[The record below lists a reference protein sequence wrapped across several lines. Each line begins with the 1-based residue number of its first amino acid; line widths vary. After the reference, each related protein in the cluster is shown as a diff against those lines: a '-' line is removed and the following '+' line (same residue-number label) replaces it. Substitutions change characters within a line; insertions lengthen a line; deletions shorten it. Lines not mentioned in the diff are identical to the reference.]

1 MLKIND
7 DIKVRFVKEI
17 NELAV
22 SKKKFFIVIDFEKN
36 SPVILKENSFSE
48 DCQIIFKIGTHSN
61 YKKQKFKDKIK
72 SYFDVVP
79 IKFGYYKKL
88 FDKVKSELKKGNTYL
103 LNLTFSTQI
112 KLKTSMERIFFDSK
126 SNYKLYYKNFFLCF
140 SPECFIKIKK
150 NKIYSYPMKGTIRSD
165 LKNAKKRILHDK
177 KEIEEHSTIVDL
189 IRNDISFF
197 SKNVKVN
204 KFRFLKK
211 INSNKSSLFQ
221 VSSEI
226 EGELDSD
233 WRNYLGE
240 ILWEMLPAGS
250 ISGAPK
256 KKTLEIIKNVEIH
269 KRGYYTGVFG
279 YYDGETF
286 DSAVTIRYIEKS
298 KNKYFYK
305 SGGGITYNSKIKDEY
320 KELINKIY
328 VPII

>member
-1 MLKIND
+1 MSENIKI
-7 DIKVRFVKEI
+7 KFVKEI

-22 SKKKFFIVIDFEKN
+22 FRTKFFVVIDFDKKK
-36 SPVILKENSFSE
+36 PLIFKENNLLTGN
-48 DCQIIFKIGTHSN
+48 QIKFKIGNNTN

-72 SYFDVVP
+72 SYFEIIPVE
-79 IKFGYYKKL
+79 FSSYKKI
-88 FDKVKSELKKGNTYL
+88 FEKVKSELRKGNTYL

-112 KLKTSMERIFFDSK
+112 KLKTTMERIFFDSK
-126 SNYKLYYKNFFLCF
+126 SNYKLYFKNSFLCF

-165 LKNAKKRILHDK
+165 LKNAKKRILNDK

-189 IRNDISFF
+189 IRNDMSFF
-197 SKNVKVN
+197 AKNVKVN

-211 INSNKSSLFQ
+211 INSNKSPLLQ
-221 VSSEI
+221 VISEI
-226 EGELDSD
+226 EGKLDLD

-240 ILWEMLPAGS
+240 IIWEMLPAGS

-256 KKTLEIIKNVEIH
+256 NKTLEIIKDVEVH
-269 KRGYYTGVFG
+269 KRGYYTGIFG

-286 DSAVTIRYIEKS
+286 DSAVTIRYIEKL
-298 KNKYFYK
+298 KNKFFYK
-305 SGGGITYNSKIKDEY
+305 SGGGVTYNSKTENEY

>member
-1 MLKIND
+1 MKGNLNIE
-7 DIKVRFVKEI
+7 FVKKI

-22 SKKKFFIVIDFEKN
+22 SKTKFFVVIDFEKKKPLIFQEKN
-36 SPVILKENSFSE
+36 LLS
-48 DCQIIFKIGTHSN
+48 DCQIKFKIGNHTN
-61 YKKQKFKDKIK
+61 YKKQKFNDKIK
-72 SYFDVVP
+72 SYFEIIP
-79 IKFGYYKKL
+79 LEFSFYKKI
-88 FDKVKSELKKGNTYL
+88 FNKVKRELRKGNTYL

-126 SNYKLYYKNFFLCF
+126 SNYKLYFKNSFLCF

-150 NKIYSYPMKGTIRSD
+150 NKIFSYPMKGTIRSD
-165 LKNAKKRILHDK
+165 LKNAKKRILNDN

-189 IRNDISFF
+189 IRNDMSIFA
-197 SKNVKVN
+197 KKVKVN

-211 INSNKSSLFQ
+211 INSSKSPLLQ

-226 EGELDSD
+226 EGKLGED

-240 ILWEMLPAGS
+240 IIWEMLPAGS

-256 KKTLEIIKNVEIH
+256 NKTIEIIEDVEMH
-269 KRGYYTGVFG
+269 KRGYYTGIFG

-286 DSAVTIRYIEKS
+286 DSAVTIRYIEKL

-305 SGGGITYNSKIKDEY
+305 SGGGITYNSKIKNEY